1 MKCSVKLS
9 KFFMINFLKHQRLEL
24 MSGRIFAVT
33 WPVGSR
39 FSNVL
44 GGWIAGQYSGWTL
57 SRMLLLCSYSCS
69 SYPYLPVNIS
79 LFFCV
84 QCLVKRSQAV
94 FKINARHWEGLFQ
107 TKTKKYRPFVHV
119 GQMLWLTFQCCSN
132 YNRTFIILVSL
143 QLEFERIILI

>member
-33 WPVGSR
+33 WRVGSR
-39 FSNVL
+39 MALDSQPIF
-44 GGWIAGQYSGWTL
+44 WTF

-107 TKTKKYRPFVHV
+107 TKTKKYRPFVLV